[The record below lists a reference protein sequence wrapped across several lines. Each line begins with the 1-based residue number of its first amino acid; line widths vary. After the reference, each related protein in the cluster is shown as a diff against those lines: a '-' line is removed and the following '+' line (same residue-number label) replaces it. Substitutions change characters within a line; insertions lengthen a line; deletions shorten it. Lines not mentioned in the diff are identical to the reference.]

1 MDEDKYR
8 KIKAICLVIAT
19 LTFCNNILFF
29 ELPFKISCNR
39 WLQYY

>member
-1 MDEDKYR
+1 MLGDCNID
-8 KIKAICLVIAT
+8 I
-19 LTFCNNILFF
+19 CNNILFF